1 MTVFNSERLETKLF
15 QLDRDRKR
23 MAEGWYS
30 DVYFRNIARILTQLS
45 KEGYKFKEQD
55 IGNIEVEMQIFPRRQ
70 PFCIVGGVDEALAI
84 LKTAT
89 GYKDETGKFIN
100 TAENLDIEACYDGE
114 KAYYKGNPHHVDPV
128 LKIRGRYRDFSIL
141 ETPILGSLTEASRI
155 ATNVYQV
162 MVAARG
168 KDILF
173 FPARFTH
180 YKSQAMHG
188 YAYSLGVNAY
198 NYEYGTNTQR
208 FISTDE
214 QGAWWGGK
222 GGGTISHSYVASF
235 LGDTAESMLQFCRL
249 MPLEVNRIALVDF
262 DNDCVNTSLIVLK
275 AMFDK
280 YLQLK
285 NAGDEEEAKKY
296 KLFGVRPDNS
306 SSLRDKSVEPLG
318 KKELDNG
325 VNARLVFKLRK
336 ALDNAY
342 HDWDLQPADLK
353 LAEQYCQEVKIIATG
368 GFNPEKIDQFESSQ
382 IPVDIYGVGSWLL
395 SNCSLTGTKND
406 FTADV
411 VKVKVD
417 GEWVEMAKV
426 GRSAADNANL
436 KPIDLADI
444 N

>member
-1 MTVFNSERLETKLF
+1 MTIFNGERLETKVF
-15 QLDRDRKR
+15 QLDRER
-23 MAEGWYS
+23 MADGWYS
-30 DVYFRNIARILTQLS
+30 DVYFRNIASILTKLS
-45 KEGYKFKEQD
+45 EEGYKFKKQD

-70 PFCIVGGVDEALAI
+70 PFCILGGIDEALSI
-84 LKTAT
+84 LKTAA
-89 GYKDETGKFIN
+89 GYKDQAGNFIN
-100 TAENLDIEACYDGE
+100 TSSSLEIEACHDGE
-114 KAYYKGNPHHVDPV
+114 KAYYKGNPHNVDPV
-128 LKIRGRYRDFSIL
+128 IKIRGRYRDFSIL

-198 NYEYGTNTQR
+198 NNEYGTNTQR
-208 FISTDE
+208 YISTDE

-262 DNDCVNTSLIVLK
+262 ENDCVKTSLDVLK

-280 YLQLK
+280 YIELLRSGQEK
-285 NAGDEEEAKKY
+285 EAKKY

-306 SSLRDKSVEPLG
+306 SDLRDESVEPLG

-325 VNARLVFKLRK
+325 VNARLIFNIRK
-336 ALDNAY
+336 AIDNAY
-342 HDWDLQPADLK
+342 KNWDLRPENFEIAKNFCED
-353 LAEQYCQEVKIIATG
+353 VKIIATG
-368 GFNPEKIDQFESSQ
+368 GFNPEKIERFESSQ
-382 IPVDIYGVGSWLL
+382 VPVDIYGVGSWLL
-395 SNCSLTGTKND
+395 SNCSCAGTKND
-406 FTADV
+406 FTGDV
-411 VKVKVD
+411 VRVKID
-417 GEWVEMAKV
+417 GEWVELAKV
-426 GRSAADNANL
+426 GRSAADNPKLKEINL
-436 KPIDLADI
+436 SEIS
-444 N
+444 

>member
-1 MTVFNSERLETKLF
+1 MTIFNGERLETDLF
-15 QLDRDRKR
+15 QLDRER
-23 MAEGWYS
+23 MAAGWYS
-30 DVYFRNIARILTQLS
+30 DVYFRNIAGILEKLS
-45 KEGYKFKEQD
+45 KEGYTFKDQN
-55 IGNIEVEMQIFPRRQ
+55 IGDIEVELQIFPRRQ
-70 PFCIVGGVDEALAI
+70 PFCIAGGIDEVLSI

-89 GYKDETGKFIN
+89 GYENEDGNFVN
-100 TAENLDIEACYDGE
+100 TSSELEVEACHDGE
-114 KAYYKGNPHHVDPV
+114 KIFYNGNPHNVEPV
-128 LKIRGRYRDFSIL
+128 LKIRGRYREFSIL

-155 ATNVYQV
+155 ATNVYKV

-180 YKSQAMHG
+180 YKLQAMHG

-198 NYEYGTNTQR
+198 NNEYDTNTGR

-235 LGDTAESMLQFCRL
+235 LGDTAEAMLQFCRL

-262 DNDCVNTSLIVLK
+262 DNDCVKTTLRVLK
-275 AMFDK
+275 KMFNK
-280 YLQLK
+280 YLSLLK
-285 NAGDEEEAKKY
+285 AGQKEEAKRY

-306 SSLRDKSVEPLG
+306 SNLRDESVQPLG

-325 VNARLVFKLRK
+325 VNARLIFNLRK

-342 HDWDLQPADLK
+342 KNWDLQPGDIS
-353 LAEQYCQEVKIIATG
+353 LAKNYCSDVRIIATG
-368 GFNPEKIDQFESSQ
+368 GFTPEKINRFESSQ
-382 IPVDIYGVGSWLL
+382 VPVDIYGVGSWLL
-395 SNCSLTGTKND
+395 SNCGAEDTKND

-411 VKVKVD
+411 VRVKVD
-417 GEWVEMAKV
+417 GEWKEMAKV
-426 GRSAADNANL
+426 GRSPADNPSL
-436 KPIDLADI
+436 EKVDLSEI
-444 N
+444 K